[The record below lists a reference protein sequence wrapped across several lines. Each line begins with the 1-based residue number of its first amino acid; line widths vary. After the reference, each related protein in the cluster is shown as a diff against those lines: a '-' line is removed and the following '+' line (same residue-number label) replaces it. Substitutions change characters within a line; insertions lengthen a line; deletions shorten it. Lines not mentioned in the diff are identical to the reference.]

1 MAIAFRTVH
10 LSDSFPLISSSLL
23 HCSEEI
29 LPQTKLI
36 SYPTY
41 VRWDDWV
48 NEARLRKFTDENKEL
63 ARNLKKDLDMQKR
76 PAAPKPT
83 MTSSKKKAAGS
94 DLSSTRGSEERHS
107 SVPAMG
113 RGQKRVRDYEIDKV
127 GNQTSLLPSSTTM
140 DRPARKTKST
150 PMAKP
155 TTVTKNNT
163 RRSNSTPSTIDGAI
177 NVAAPH
183 LSTISALS
191 SPTFP
196 NLKVKPE
203 DGSRSIKAS
212 HPSPHLVPGESHKD
226 INQELE
232 ASTSAIPGESHKDI
246 DQELEASSSAISGE
260 SQTDIIPELTSSS
273 PTISGESHLDGPE
286 PRSSSPTI
294 PAEKQPDV
302 MSEVEIAPKPRRKRK
317 GKAIKEAVEIS
328 PKPRRGRSSKAIKD
342 EGETASESIETA
354 EQILSVP
361 APSEV
366 YSGRPRMM
374 KPPSVQPAS
383 SGKRTEIIPHPKF
396 KKSAGNEPRR
406 QFFHAQEPTSKIIV
420 AGYGLEQPLH
430 PLHRPSGCPKP
441 ARSQFGSPTDGQ
453 ESTDVNNP
461 FQEESFHTRPAIRLL
476 VPDHLKAILVDDWE
490 NVTKNLSLVPLPS
503 KTPVNVIL
511 DTYFDEEKG
520 KRRLGSADADLLE
533 EVVVGVKEY
542 FEKCLGRILL
552 YRFEREQFFE
562 IRQLWEAGTGEW
574 EGKGAGDVYGAEHLC
589 RLFGKCFLSQ
599 HNTPSPTIQPP
610 QKPTINTSPHQSP
623 CPSSLPKQTWTNKPS
638 TASAKNSPS

>member
-1 MAIAFRTVH
+1 
-10 LSDSFPLISSSLL
+10 
-23 HCSEEI
+23 
-29 LPQTKLI
+29 
-36 SYPTY
+36 
-41 VRWDDWV
+41 
-48 NEARLRKFTDENKEL
+48 
-63 ARNLKKDLDMQKR
+63 
-76 PAAPKPT
+76 

-113 RGQKRVRDYEIDKV
+113 RGQKRGRDYEIDKV
-127 GNQTSLLPSSTTM
+127 GNRTSLLPSSTTM
-140 DRPARKTKST
+140 DRPAKKAKAT

-155 TTVTKNNT
+155 TTVTKYNT

-183 LSTISALS
+183 LSSTSSLS

-196 NLKVKPE
+196 NLKAKVE
-203 DGSRSIKAS
+203 DGSTATTAS
-212 HPSPHLVPGESHKD
+212 HSSSALVPGESHLD
-226 INQELE
+226 TNPELE
-232 ASTSAIPGESHKDI
+232 
-246 DQELEASSSAISGE
+246 SSSSVIPE
-260 SQTDIIPELTSSS
+260 KSQPDVIPELTSSS
-273 PTISGESHLDGPE
+273 PTISGESHPDLVLE
-286 PRSSSPTI
+286 PSSSSPTV
-294 PAEKQPDV
+294 PAENQPDV
-302 MSEVEIAPKPRRKRK
+302 IPEVEP
-317 GKAIKEAVEIS
+317 S
-328 PKPRRGRSSKAIKD
+328 PKRRRGRSSKAIKQED
-342 EGETASESIETA
+342 KTESKPIETA

-361 APSEV
+361 APSEPR
-366 YSGRPRMM
+366 SGRGRRMGLL
-374 KPPSVQPAS
+374 SIQPAFVKNPTVIKEHPRYKN
-383 SGKRTEIIPHPKF
+383 SG
-396 KKSAGNEPRR
+396 GNEPKR
-406 QFFHAQEPTSKIIV
+406 QFFHAQDPSLKLMI
-420 AGYGLEQPLH
+420 AGYGKEQPLH
-430 PLHRPSGCPKP
+430 PLHRPKAYPKP
-441 ARSQFGSPTDGQ
+441 ARSQFGSSIDGQ

-461 FQEESFHTRPAIRLL
+461 FQEEAFHSRPAIRLL

-589 RLFGKCFLSQ
+589 RLFGKYILFLPCYPDHQ
-599 HNTPSPTIQPP
+599 SPLSLLFNP
-610 QKPTINTSPHQSP
+610 QKPHH
-623 CPSSLPKQTWTNKPS
+623 
-638 TASAKNSPS
+638 